1 MFERAKI
8 DPSAIPDLIAE
19 YRSSLKFMT
28 DQENPYF
35 MLDMANGVKKKQ
47 QDVLMVVEELTENIR
62 KFLM

>member
-1 MFERAKI
+1 
-8 DPSAIPDLIAE
+8 
-19 YRSSLKFMT
+19 MT